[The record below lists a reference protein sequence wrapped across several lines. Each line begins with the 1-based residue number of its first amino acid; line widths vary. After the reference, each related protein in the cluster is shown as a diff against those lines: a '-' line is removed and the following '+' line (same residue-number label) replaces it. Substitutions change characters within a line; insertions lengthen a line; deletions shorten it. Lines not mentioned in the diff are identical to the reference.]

1 MISIIKVLVIDFKLK
16 LEFIELD
23 NLLKAA
29 NLAASGAEARQY
41 ILAGS
46 IKINGQVETRV
57 RRKLRLGDSV
67 EFGEHQISIVRK

>member
-1 MISIIKVLVIDFKLK
+1 MDFKLK

-29 NLAASGAEARQY
+29 KLVASGAEAKQY

-46 IKINGQVETRV
+46 IKINGQVETRI
-57 RRKLRLGDSV
+57 RRKLRPGDIV
-67 EFGEHQISIVRK
+67 EFGKHQISIVA

>member
-1 MISIIKVLVIDFKLK
+1 MDFQLK
-16 LEFIELD
+16 FEFIELD
-23 NLLKAA
+23 NLLKAT

-46 IKINGQVETRV
+46 IKINGQVETRI

-67 EFGEHQISIVRK
+67 EFGKYQISIVA